1 MPVFVW
7 ALTGDWPR
15 AREHCT
21 RVVARLRAEGTVRG
35 LAGVLPL
42 LAFTELAERR
52 MREAQA
58 SVAEG
63 LELART
69 LGYENDETGLLG
81 VQARIAALHGDADAC
96 REHAEAALR
105 RSVRNGVGWATTNA
119 RLALAELEL
128 GLGDPREAIAHFD
141 ADRRHARPRPS

>member
-1 MPVFVW
+1 M
-7 ALTGDWPR
+7 
-15 AREHCT
+15 
-21 RVVARLRAEGTVRG
+21 
-35 LAGVLPL
+35 LPL
-42 LAFTELAERR
+42 LAFTEVGERR
-52 MREAQA
+52 LRDAQA

-63 LELART
+63 LELARA

-96 REHAEAALR
+96 REHAGDALR

-128 GLGDPREAIAHFD
+128 GLGRPARGDRALR
-141 ADRRHARPRPS
+141 ADCTRRPSRRS